1 MSESLKKYLAALI
14 FLGIAILSMTYTV
27 YNYFKYPE
35 NRERFLER
43 LKNARTTNLFHEMR
57 EMRLKKGGENESS
70 SGVEK

>member
-1 MSESLKKYLAALI
+1 MSQGLKKYLVALI
-14 FLGIAILSMTYTV
+14 FLGIALLSMTYTI

-57 EMRLKKGGENESS
+57 EMRLKKGGENE
-70 SGVEK
+70 